1 MFIESII
8 DKQIQAQKTILKK
21 QLYKLEKINPLISQ
35 LNKWLRIDELVNLEG
50 FEKSKYRHGLI
61 ILNASLLEYERFYQ
75 IIKSLFINHQSK
87 YDLLNSKIHD
97 LFIKP
102 FIEGIY
108 ITEDDLEDIY
118 YEGKQI
124 IRDEIIKIIAK
135 ANKSKKDLTSLI
147 KGIELYH
154 QVLDIKQLDQ
164 FLDMKEIGDVHFN
177 LSLTYF
183 DISDYFRLPNEHIK
197 SCQPTSA
204 LTNIEKAIESMHKAK
219 NYYDTLVGQQI
230 GQFTEIQIELTN
242 ELIKRP
248 AIIPGSL
255 KIKVLN
261 HFYNE
266 HGNNNSG
273 DHYSVNSIEIK
284 K

>member
-1 MFIESII
+1 MNNVE
-8 DKQIQAQKTILKK
+8 KLK
-21 QLYKLEKINPLISQ
+21 YY
-35 LNKWLRIDELVNLEG
+35 D
-50 FEKSKYRHGLI
+50 GLF
-61 ILNASLLEYERFYQ
+61 ILNAALLEYERFYQ
-75 IIKSLFINHQSK
+75 VIKKLFINHQSEC
-87 YDLLNSKIHD
+87 DLLNSKIHD

-102 FIEGIY
+102 FIEGTY
-108 ITEDDLEDIY
+108 ITKDDLEDIY
-118 YEGKQI
+118 HEGKQM

-164 FLDMKEIGDVHFN
+164 FLNMKEIGDVHFN
-177 LSLTYF
+177 LSLTYS

-204 LTNIEKAIESMHKAK
+204 LTNIDKAISSMYESK
-219 NYYDTLVGQQI
+219 NFYNQKDDLELCQKQI
-230 GQFTEIQIELTN
+230 KQFEKIKN
-242 ELIKRP
+242 ELMCELSNGA
-248 AIIPGSL
+248 AIIPGPL

-261 HFYNE
+261 PFYNE
-266 HGNNNSG
+266 HENDNSG